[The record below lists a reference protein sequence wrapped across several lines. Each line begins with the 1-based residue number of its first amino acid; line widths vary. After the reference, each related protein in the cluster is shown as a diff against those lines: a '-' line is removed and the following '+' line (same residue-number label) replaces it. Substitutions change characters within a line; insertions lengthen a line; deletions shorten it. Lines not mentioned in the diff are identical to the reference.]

1 MLQAHVLVENRAVQL
16 VVNWMVV
23 VDNVDL
29 TAAVVAMLDRH
40 ATYSLVVDN
49 TSVVPTSDHTC
60 VAVVAETIVAVDMR
74 STDGLLLMDNSLFVS
89 IVDEG
94 H

>member
-1 MLQAHVLVENRAVQL
+1 MMLQAHVLVKNRAVQL

-29 TAAVVAMLDRH
+29 TAAVAIDRH
-40 ATYSLVVDN
+40 ATYSIVVDN
-49 TSVVPTSDHTC
+49 TIVAPTIDHTF

-89 IVDEG
+89 IVYEG